1 MRKVPEVITFIFG
14 PPGTQLTSELVED
27 NVSRFGSDAS
37 DEWITLVHA
46 FIAALGNPL
55 ERPNALDVISRELF
69 DGKLEIELE
78 CSSRLHQGT
87 SLPAVT
93 VTLAGD
99 PEVAI
104 SEDHQEILG
113 GTIAGLIQAA
123 WHITI
128 ED

>member
-1 MRKVPEVITFIFG
+1 MLLATFIFG
-14 PPGTQLTSELVED
+14 PPGSQLTSQLVD
-27 NVSRFGSDAS
+27 DGARRFETDTHE
-37 DEWITLVHA
+37 EWITLVHA
-46 FIAALGNPL
+46 LIAALGNPL

-69 DGKLEIELE
+69 DEKLEIELE

-99 PEVAI
+99 PELAI
-104 SEDHQEILG
+104 SEDHLEILG

-128 ED
+128 EDSRS